1 MRENRTHVHLS
12 VCRNCLSDTEMC
24 SVLGFRALTVEGS
37 AISYL
42 RAALGFSA
50 GQGQRSWLYGVHSRG
65 NSYQWTAQGQ
75 EGRPQKHQQA
85 AVSSC
90 PFSVSSGLRERD
102 TTQVLC

>member
-1 MRENRTHVHLS
+1 MLS
-12 VCRNCLSDTEMC
+12 
-24 SVLGFRALTVEGS
+24 SVGFRALIVEGS

-50 GQGQRSWLYGVHSRG
+50 GQGQRSWLYGVHNRD
-65 NSYQWTAQGQ
+65 NSYRWTALGQ

-90 PFSVSSGLRERD
+90 PYSVSSGLKERVTLLKSYEMKD
-102 TTQVLC
+102 AGSSVSQQL